1 MSNTLPSESSTVDR
15 ITKSRNPNTKLMTKK
30 TAGTLLS
37 GILVVL
43 FVVAIGQS
51 FLQSREPQITA
62 EAVLEKTQIEIKS
75 QEVNIQKAEKAK
87 QIAELKKQ
95 SLELELQAQTLAY
108 ESD

>member
-1 MSNTLPSESSTVDR
+1 MSNTLPSDSSMIDR
-15 ITKSRNPNTKLMTKK
+15 ITQSLPNTKLMTKK

-43 FVVAIGQS
+43 FVVAVGQS
-51 FLQSREPQITA
+51 LAKGSEPQITA
-62 EAVLEKTQIEIKS
+62 EAVLTKTQLEIKN
-75 QEVNIQKAEKAK
+75 QEVDIEKAEKAK